1 MVTLM
6 NKKMPIVVLFVLT
19 VFSSSTNGEDKIV
32 VIPLG
37 AEVNI
42 EAPIRWQ
49 SEWTGGAS
57 YKKGDGLQYNGS
69 SYICL
74 QEHVASTIN
83 APPNDSFWSLMAT
96 KGDKGD
102 YGNTG
107 PQGIPGPVGATG
119 PQGIPGPVGAAG
131 PQGIPGPVG
140 ATGPQ
145 GIPGPVGATGPQGI
159 QGPAGSSGIQVYDAN
174 NQNLGMLL
182 SFTETGNY
190 FTVFNSGINLPIRI
204 SKDTGELYKDG
215 SLTGIHINTVN
226 CGNNPSHVRLGS
238 AGAGLLEANP
248 HSPSSGTFP
257 YVSYEY
263 PRISFTPTSW
273 SYRRIDGQSSC
284 VPNQEPTVENVS
296 SIKYYTAA
304 EVPLTFPIVFP
315 LRFETPQ

>member
-6 NKKMPIVVLFVLT
+6 NKRLSIVVFMAMTFLSDVT
-19 VFSSSTNGEDKIV
+19 HGEDRVV

-37 AEVNI
+37 SEVNI
-42 EAPIRWQ
+42 EAPIKWQ
-49 SEWTGGAS
+49 GEWTEGAS
-57 YKKGDGLQYNGS
+57 YKTGDGLQYNGT

-74 QEHVASTIN
+74 QEHAASTIN

-102 YGNTG
+102 DGATG

-145 GIPGPVGATGPQGI
+145 GI
-159 QGPAGSSGIQVYDAN
+159 QGPAGSSGVQVYDAN

-182 SFTETGNY
+182 SFTETGNF
-190 FTVFNSGINLPIRI
+190 FTVFNSAINLPIRI
-204 SKDTGELYKDG
+204 SKDTGELYKNG
-215 SLTGIHINTVN
+215 GIQAVYNNST
-226 CGNNPSHVRLGS
+226 CGGNPSHVFLGV
-238 AGAGLLEANP
+238 AGSGLLEANP
-248 HSPSSGTFP
+248 HSSSAGTFP

-263 PRISFTPTSW
+263 PRINFTSVNW
-273 SYRRIDGQSSC
+273 YKQNIDGSSSC
-284 VPNQEPTVENVS
+284 NLSTGETFVS
-296 SIKYYTAA
+296 PIKYYTAA
-304 EVPLTFPIVFP
+304 EVPLSFPISFP
-315 LRFETPQ
+315 LRFETP

>member
-6 NKKMPIVVLFVLT
+6 NKSMFFVVFLTMT
-19 VFSSSTNGEDKIV
+19 VFSDATHGDDRIV

-42 EAPIRWQ
+42 EAPIKWQ
-49 SEWTGGAS
+49 GEWTEGAS
-57 YKKGDGLQYNGS
+57 YKTGDGLQYNGS
-69 SYICL
+69 SFICL
-74 QEHVASTIN
+74 QGHAASSANT
-83 APPNDSFWSLMAT
+83 PPNDSFWSLMST

-102 YGNTG
+102 EG
-107 PQGIPGPVGATG
+107 PI
-119 PQGIPGPVGAAG
+119 
-131 PQGIPGPVG
+131 
-140 ATGPQ
+140 GPQ

>member
-1 MVTLM
+1 M
-6 NKKMPIVVLFVLT
+6 T
-19 VFSSSTNGEDKIV
+19 VFSDATHGEDRIV

-42 EAPIRWQ
+42 EAPIKWQ
-49 SEWTGGAS
+49 GEWTEGTL
-57 YKKGDGLQYNGS
+57 YKTGDGLQYNGS

-74 QEHVASTIN
+74 QGHAASTSN

-96 KGDKGD
+96 KGNKGD
-102 YGNTG
+102 EGS
-107 PQGIPGPVGATG
+107 IG

-159 QGPAGSSGIQVYDAN
+159 PGPVGATGPQGIPGPVGATGPQGVQGPAGSSGVQVYDAN

-190 FTVFNSGINLPIRI
+190 FTVFNSNINLPIRI

-215 SLTGIHINTVN
+215 SLTGIHVNTAT

-238 AGAGLLEANP
+238 AGAGLLESNP

-263 PRISFTPTSW
+263 PRISFTPASW
-273 SYRRIDGQSSC
+273 SYRRIDNQSSC
-284 VPNQEPTVENVS
+284 VPNQEPAVENVS
-296 SIKYYTAA
+296 SIKYYSAA
-304 EVPLTFPIVFP
+304 EVPLTFPIAFP